1 MKPYYI
7 TETSFQELYLPRL
20 YEAGFR
26 RAEHYPANYY
36 KKDNIVIQV
45 YIDTIFVERVNKF
58 PPPAEDQ
65 VISLI
70 STQQC
75 FIKYKYWNIPADIVV
90 NYLCGDLQKIEMNV
104 ENYML
109 ERALAVL

>member
-1 MKPYYI
+1 MAPYI
-7 TETSFQELYLPRL
+7 TKNSFQELYLPRL

-36 KKDNIVIQV
+36 KKDDIIIQV
-45 YIDTIFVERVNKF
+45 YVDTILVERVNKF

-70 STQQC
+70 STQQR
-75 FIKYKYWNIPADIVV
+75 FIKYKYCHIPADIVV
-90 NYLCGDLQKIEMNV
+90 DWLCGDLQKIELNA
-104 ENYML
+104 ENYMN
-109 ERALAVL
+109 ERALETL